1 MKMIKI
7 IASAILTLSL
17 TSSLFAGS
25 KTSEAMVAEAKKSVK
40 SITAK
45 DLAKMIDNEDDV
57 WMLDVREPFMRV
69 EGSIDGMEN
78 IAVSRGVLEFDIGS
92 QIEDHKAFIVVY
104 CRSGKAAPLSAAVM
118 KNRLHYTNV
127 VYLEEGLEGWL
138 NAGYSIYNAFGEM
151 KLAE

>member
-1 MKMIKI
+1 MIKFLTT
-7 IASAILTLSL
+7 ALLVLGLSSSAY
-17 TSSLFAGS
+17 AGS
-25 KTSEAMVAEAKKSVK
+25 KVSEAMVAAAKKEVK
-40 SITAK
+40 SISAK

-57 WMLDVREPFMRV
+57 WMLDVREPFMRN

-92 QIEDHKAFIVVY
+92 KIEDHNAMIVVY
-104 CRSGKAAPLSAAVM
+104 CRSGKAAPLSASVL
-118 KNRLHYTNV
+118 KNKLHYKNV
-127 VYLEEGLEGWL
+127 YYLEDGLEGWL